1 MTSIFFFSVHSSPS
15 ASSLNGAGSRMWDSM
30 MVASTVV
37 SSTFSDALARS
48 RGDDDLTVGAD
59 GDTKLTR
66 TMKE

>member
-1 MTSIFFFSVHSSPS
+1 
-15 ASSLNGAGSRMWDSM
+15 MWDSM